1 MLRDFLPEF
10 LSNVG
15 GRCKVSVKKL
25 RLALIGKDVSKSDSH
40 KIHDFILRQFGCDL
54 EYETISLSPSQLD
67 DTMRYL
73 LGDFDGFNVTIPYKR
88 DVMEYLDEIVGD
100 AATFGAVN
108 TVVCATR
115 KGYNT
120 DGWGFLQMLKLHGVS
135 VEGKKALIL
144 GAGGAGRSTAVVLK
158 KAGATVYLY
167 QRRKQELEE
176 TCQELGVFAA
186 EDPEVGGYD
195 IIINATGVGMHD
207 TVGKSPVSAAAFKDC
222 QAAVD
227 LIYKP
232 TVSEFLRLAAECGL
246 QTVSGGGM
254 LFLQGYY
261 ADCYFLGQQADEQE
275 GFALYK
281 KYLESEENI

>member
-1 MLRDFLPEF
+1 MSE
-10 LSNVG
+10 
-15 GRCKVSVKKL
+15 KTL

-40 KIHDFILRQFGCDL
+40 KIHAFILREFGVAL
-54 EYETISLSPSQLD
+54 SYEKLSIAPAELD

-88 DVMEYLDEIVGD
+88 DVMEYLDEIVDD
-100 AATFGAVN
+100 AAAFGAVN

-135 VEGKKALIL
+135 VAGKKVLIL
-144 GAGGAGRSTAVVLK
+144 GAGGAGRSSAVVLK

-176 TCQELGVFAA
+176 TCQELGVLAA
-186 EDPEVGGYD
+186 EAPEVGGYD

-207 TVGKSPVSAAAFKDC
+207 TVGISPVSAAAFDGC
-222 QAAVD
+222 SVAVD

-232 TVSEFLRLAAECGL
+232 TVSEFLRIAAELGL

-254 LFLQGYY
+254 LFLQAYY
-261 ADCYFLGQQADEQE
+261 ADCYFLGKQADEQE
-275 GFALYK
+275 AHNLYK